1 MRRWWPICVAVFA
14 GILGAPSGAAAAPA
28 PPFRALGGFDRIA
41 VSFSTPRRV
50 FVTASPDATTNATT
64 AVVSSDS
71 GGLPVRVAW
80 APGAASF
87 ALVEQGAPDWRLRVI
102 ESPDGTSHD
111 LTAKIDAL
119 RTNKMLHAVAR
130 MGRAGSVPAAPRAS
144 CSTWPASAS
153 PRSGPTAAAQAWS
166 TGTPIRTRTSPCSS
180 IAHPRSSASSLR
192 SSSVGVTTP
201 SSTKGPRHRR
211 RDPVDEQSGSR
222 QPSAGA
228 FARRAAHRLCR
239 GGVRGLQARSARR
252 SRCMNIDQDQRS
264 VRLAEPGPL
273 LRRSPPGGP
282 TARASRSSGRAARG
296 VGQAQLARGA
306 AQLASPT

>member
-87 ALVEQGAPDWRLRVI
+87 ALVEQGAPDRRLRVI
-102 ESPDGTSHD
+102 ESPTGRVMTSRPRS
-111 LTAKIDAL
+111 TSCG
-119 RTNKMLHAVAR
+119 RTR
-130 MGRAGSVPAAPRAS
+130 CSRGCSMGRAGSVPAAPRAS

-166 TGTPIRTRTSPCSS
+166 TGTPNRTRTSPCSS
-180 IAHPRSSASSLR
+180 TATARSSASSLR

-201 SSTKGPRHRR
+201 SST
-211 RDPVDEQSGSR
+211 
-222 QPSAGA
+222 
-228 FARRAAHRLCR
+228 
-239 GGVRGLQARSARR
+239 
-252 SRCMNIDQDQRS
+252 
-264 VRLAEPGPL
+264 
-273 LRRSPPGGP
+273 
-282 TARASRSSGRAARG
+282 
-296 VGQAQLARGA
+296 
-306 AQLASPT
+306 